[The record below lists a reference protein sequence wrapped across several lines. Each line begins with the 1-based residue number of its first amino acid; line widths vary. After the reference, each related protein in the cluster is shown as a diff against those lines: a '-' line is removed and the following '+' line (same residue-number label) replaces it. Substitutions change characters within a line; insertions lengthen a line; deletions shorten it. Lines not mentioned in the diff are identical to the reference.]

1 MISTIVAAAEQ
12 QRKRMAPRE
21 PGQLVHF
28 PFDTDFNDRLG
39 YMDSTPYG
47 VNAGHLS
54 IAQIQGRGALFVDRA
69 SMGLKLTVPPGKK
82 KLMTPDLDWWA
93 IEFEVMILA
102 LGSVKHDTILALYDT
117 DWSTTNYKLY
127 AWKRYQTSN
136 TLIFNLIGSTG
147 ETAPPFSDSGRF
159 PANTFRKFR
168 IEKEKGTNWLV
179 FYING
184 VYAHRQQIASR
195 DYSTNLID
203 ILARNTPNNFTGY
216 IRELKVFG

>member
-1 MISTIVAAAEQ
+1 MISTLVAAAEQ
-12 QRKRMAPRE
+12 QRKKPVVRV
-21 PGQLVHF
+21 PGLIADF
-28 PFDTDFNDRLG
+28 PFDKDFKDRLG

-47 VNAGHLS
+47 VNAGLLS
-54 IAQIQGRGALFVDRA
+54 IAQIQGRGALFVERA
-69 SMGLKLTVPPGKK
+69 SMGLKLTVPQGKK

-93 IEFEVMILA
+93 IEFEVMILN
-102 LGSVKHDTILALYDT
+102 LGAVKHDSILALYDT
-117 DWSTTNYKLY
+117 DWSTESYKLW
-127 AWKRYQTSN
+127 AWKRYQSSN
-136 TLIFNLIGSTG
+136 TLIFNLIGSTS

-195 DYSTNLID
+195 DYTTNLID
-203 ILARNTPNNFTGY
+203 ILSKPTPNNFTGY
-216 IRELKVFG
+216 IRDLKVYG